1 MATFGQK
8 LKEARE
14 ENGLQ
19 LEDVS
24 RATRVRVCHLESLE
38 RDDFD
43 AMPQDVF
50 VRGFVRMYAD
60 CLELDPDSLIA
71 EYRRERNRQR
81 PTWDEDARN
90 EVVQEMSRI
99 L

>member
-1 MATFGQK
+1 MVTFGQK

-14 ENGLQ
+14 QRGLR

-24 RATRVRVCHLESLE
+24 QSTRVRVCHLEALE

-50 VRGFVRMYAD
+50 VRGFVRMG
-60 CLELDPDSLIA
+60 
-71 EYRRERNRQR
+71 R
-81 PTWDEDARN
+81 
-90 EVVQEMSRI
+90 
-99 L
+99 